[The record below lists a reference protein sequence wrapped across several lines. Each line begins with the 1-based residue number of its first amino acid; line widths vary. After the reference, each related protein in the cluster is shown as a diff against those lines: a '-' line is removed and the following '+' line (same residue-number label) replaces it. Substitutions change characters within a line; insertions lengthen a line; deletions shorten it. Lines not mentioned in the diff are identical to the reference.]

1 MSENNSTKFGKLLQ
15 QEKVV
20 NEKLKN
26 QLIEFKHTNSL
37 LKMETDILGSRVTI
51 LTNSIRSLGDA
62 KEAEEKNLTVI
73 TELKKRIG
81 LITSEKDQIYV
92 RVSQL
97 LTDLDILRSN
107 LKEMNTARIRAIEE
121 KDKFLKLS
129 KEKVNFL
136 EKKLKDASEVNSK
149 NAAEIDTLKK
159 NLKLSGQEK
168 EFLRERINQMKFK
181 RNINIHNKIC
191 RNCNKDFLEKENFKW
206 S

>member
-107 LKEMNTARIRAIEE
+107 LKEMNIARIRAIEE

-136 EKKLKDASEVNSK
+136 EKKA
-149 NAAEIDTLKK
+149 
-159 NLKLSGQEK
+159 
-168 EFLRERINQMKFK
+168 K
-181 RNINIHNKIC
+181 R
-191 RNCNKDFLEKENFKW
+191 RF
-206 S
+206 